1 MLKKNQVDIIKACEI
16 LKNGGLIVYPTDTIY
31 GIGCDAKND
40 KAIKKINNLK
50 GRKSPISVLAPNK
63 HTAMQWITVE
73 KIYHKMISK
82 KLGSASTI
90 IAPVKNG
97 IVSKLI
103 MGEKNSLGIR
113 IPENNFCYQLS
124 NSYPNPITT
133 TSVNRTGQPPLTNP
147 NQIQNEFGN
156 KIDLIINAGI
166 IEGKSSKI
174 YLFNKNKLKQ
184 IR

>member
-1 MLKKNQVDIIKACEI
+1 
-16 LKNGGLIVYPTDTIY
+16 
-31 GIGCDAKND
+31 
-40 KAIKKINNLK
+40 
-50 GRKSPISVLAPNK
+50 
-63 HTAMQWITVE
+63 
-73 KIYHKMISK
+73 MISK

-90 IAPVKNG
+90 IAPVKKG

-113 IPENNFCYQLS
+113 IPKNNFCYQLS
-124 NSYPNPITT
+124 NSYPSPITT

-174 YLFNKNKLKQ
+174 YLFHKNKLKQ